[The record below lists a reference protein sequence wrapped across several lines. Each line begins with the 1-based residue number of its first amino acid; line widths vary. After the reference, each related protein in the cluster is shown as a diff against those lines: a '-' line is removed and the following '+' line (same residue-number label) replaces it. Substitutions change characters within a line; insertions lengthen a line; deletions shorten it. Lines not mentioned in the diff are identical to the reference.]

1 MRTGPGG
8 RPCRVASDA
17 PLARRYDP
25 KGEHLGTVDA
35 PDEKNAIAKAAEQFN
50 IPPALRTKIV
60 VQKISEK

>member
-1 MRTGPGG
+1 
-8 RPCRVASDA
+8 
-17 PLARRYDP
+17 
-25 KGEHLGTVDA
+25 VDA